1 MTKSIMK
8 KSKEVFENGIHPQA
22 VDEVIL
28 KSIKTENLDWRYC
41 AGDVVEKLVETEQ
54 KRTTMNLKSFL

>member
-8 KSKEVFENGIHPQA
+8 KSQKVYANGIHPQA

-28 KSIKTENLDWRYC
+28 KYIKTENLT
-41 AGDVVEKLVETEQ
+41 GDIVRVML
-54 KRTTMNLKSFL
+54 LKSWLKQSKKEQQ